1 MVARRCKS
9 ADVVHSKGGYWKPI
23 IITTSILDHRDG
35 HYVRPNMVA
44 FKYLDFKIDV
54 HVRMFN
60 SIVKINAKTFEE
72 YIIDAF
78 NYTVRDMASY

>member
-1 MVARRCKS
+1 
-9 ADVVHSKGGYWKPI
+9 
-23 IITTSILDHRDG
+23 
-35 HYVRPNMVA
+35 MVA
-44 FKYLDFKIDV
+44 FKYLDFKIDVHPDV

-78 NYTVRDMASY
+78 NYIVRDMASY